1 MLTKFTEKS
10 TKVYQSTLYHVTMI

>member
-10 TKVYQSTLYHVTMI
+10 TKVDQSTLYHVTMI